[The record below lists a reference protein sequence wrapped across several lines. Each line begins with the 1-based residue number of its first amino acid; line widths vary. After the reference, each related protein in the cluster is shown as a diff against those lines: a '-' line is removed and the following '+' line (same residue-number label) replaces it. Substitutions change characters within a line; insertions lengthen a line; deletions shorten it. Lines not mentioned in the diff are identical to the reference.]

1 MIALVVAVFGWLIAS
16 LITYFLVASLGF
28 TGIALIGL
36 VLWFISGRIGGVR
49 DEPSFAL
56 QPARFVKHLGM
67 ALTLIGG
74 VGLIW
79 YRLIQ

>member
-1 MIALVVAVFGWLIAS
+1 MITLVVAVCGWLIAA
-16 LITYFLVASLGF
+16 LIAYLLVASLGF
-28 TGIALIGL
+28 AVIALVGMA
-36 VLWFISGRIGGVR
+36 LWFISGCIGGVR

-74 VGLIW
+74 IGLIW